1 MSNREVKGSAAG
13 WRGVEKQGLSELVE
27 KKERVTLTLKKHDP
41 VSKPYYVAQF
51 QTHKRKTGVLGAR
64 KPATMH
70 KLAYAMRKSALSGR
84 LHAADRHERKVW
96 QLEQGGEGG
105 EVWRGELMGMEVND
119 TGYVLLKRARGS
131 DTMTVTPVQR
141 WYGFKRHLEKELL
154 TADEVEARLNEL
166 NPDYKL
172 QNKKRTMY
180 LTEAAKEK
188 ILAMEARVEAGELD
202 HQAAARGLV
211 PNDHGD
217 DAFGD
222 FRAVNIDALGGHG
235 RERAVENLAF
245 TQYDP
250 LDPEGRLE
258 AEQRLAMI
266 EEQRMDDF
274 EMQDDDNA
282 EDVMVAYDDL
292 GELDED
298 KYAAYEDV
306 KPKLDDDGNDDDGE
320 DNGGEGAS
328 RSRKRSNDDDDD
340 DDDEEDEEEDD
351 DDDDEDDDDIRAAD
365 LDKQTFRPMDVASGA
380 ASRKRTLEG
389 ANEEGGSSSG
399 KKKTKKL
406 DGSAGAVR
414 DHVTRDEVVA
424 FFKIHTGK
432 TKPDVLRAIKATF
445 SNLSRAAQNQLKEY
459 ITQVSRMDPV
469 TTEFHIK
476 PEYA

>member
-1 MSNREVKGSAAG
+1 
-13 WRGVEKQGLSELVE
+13 
-27 KKERVTLTLKKHDP
+27 
-41 VSKPYYVAQF
+41 
-51 QTHKRKTGVLGAR
+51 
-64 KPATMH
+64 
-70 KLAYAMRKSALSGR
+70 
-84 LHAADRHERKVW
+84 
-96 QLEQGGEGG
+96 
-105 EVWRGELMGMEVND
+105 MG
-119 TGYVLLKRARGS
+119 
-131 DTMTVTPVQR
+131 
-141 WYGFKRHLEKELL
+141 
-154 TADEVEARLNEL
+154 
-166 NPDYKL
+166 
-172 QNKKRTMY
+172 
-180 LTEAAKEK
+180 
-188 ILAMEARVEAGELD
+188 
-202 HQAAARGLV
+202 
-211 PNDHGD
+211 
-217 DAFGD
+217 
-222 FRAVNIDALGGHG
+222 
-235 RERAVENLAF
+235 
-245 TQYDP
+245 
-250 LDPEGRLE
+250 

-274 EMQDDDNA
+274 EMQDDD
-282 EDVMVAYDDL
+282 
-292 GELDED
+292 
-298 KYAAYEDV
+298 
-306 KPKLDDDGNDDDGE
+306 NDDDGE

-340 DDDEEDEEEDD
+340 DDDEDD

-469 TTEFHIK
+469 TTEFHIM
-476 PEYA
+476 PEYAS